1 MSRSQGE
8 SLRTRII
15 HAEQF
20 GGGAILK
27 IEIKY
32 VEGWC
37 RMANSWDDIMK
48 MLVRSHPQDFVSF
61 IFQGALY
68 QGDITNELKVRSIEA
83 DFLCKAIRNDEEIVV
98 HVEFQRHHD
107 YAMRRRMWEYNCVTD
122 YLTGLP
128 VCSFVLYLR
137 KDDYIVEPPY
147 KRILSDG
154 EVIHAFNYKN
164 IFVWEVPPEEL
175 KRPGLEGM
183 LPLLPLAKGADEARD
198 STVGD
203 MIEGLRAAGKEDMLA
218 LGYAFAGLVYEKED
232 DRQWLKRRFAMFHDM
247 LEESWSYREMVE
259 KGLNKGI
266 DIGIERG
273 ELKAL
278 RPVLIRFVET
288 RFPELASLA
297 QQQAER
303 INRPESLSTVLDKL
317 FLAQSTESA
326 RQILLDIDKTTDTPS

>member
-1 MSRSQGE
+1 M
-8 SLRTRII
+8 T
-15 HAEQF
+15 
-20 GGGAILK
+20 
-27 IEIKY
+27 
-32 VEGWC
+32 
-37 RMANSWDDIMK
+37 NSWDDLMK

-61 IFQGALY
+61 ISQGALF
-68 QGDITNELKVRSIEA
+68 QGDITSELKVRSIEA

-98 HVEFQRHHD
+98 HVEFQRHRD
-107 YAMRRRMWEYNCVTD
+107 YTMRRRMWEYNCVTD

-137 KDDYIVEPPY
+137 EDDYIVEPPY

-154 EVIHAFNYKN
+154 EVIHAFNYRN
-164 IFVWEVPPEEL
+164 IFMWEVPPEVL
-175 KRPGLEGM
+175 KQPGLEGM
-183 LPLLPLAKGADEARD
+183 LPLLPLAKGADEARNAI
-198 STVGD
+198 VGD
-203 MIEGLRAAGKEDMLA
+203 MIEGLRSAGKEDMLA

-259 KGLNKGI
+259 KGI

-278 RPVLIRFVET
+278 SALRPVLIHFVET
-288 RFPELASLA
+288 RFPDLASLA

-303 INRPESLSTVLDKL
+303 INRPEMLSTVLDKL
-317 FLAQSTESA
+317 FLAQTTESA
-326 RQILLDIDKTTDTPS
+326 RQVLMEIAKTTNAPS

>member
-1 MSRSQGE
+1 
-8 SLRTRII
+8 
-15 HAEQF
+15 
-20 GGGAILK
+20 
-27 IEIKY
+27 
-32 VEGWC
+32 
-37 RMANSWDDIMK
+37 MANSWDDLMK

-61 IFQGALY
+61 LSQGALY
-68 QGDITNELKVRSIEA
+68 QNDITNELKVRSIEA

-98 HVEFQRHHD
+98 HAEFQRHRD
-107 YAMRRRMWEYNCVTD
+107 YTMRRRMWEYNCITD

-137 KDDYIVEPPY
+137 EDDYIVEPPY
-147 KRILSDG
+147 KRVLSDG
-154 EVIHAFNYKN
+154 EVIHTFNYRN
-164 IFVWEVPPEEL
+164 IFMWEVPPEVL
-175 KRPGLEGM
+175 KQPGLEGL

-198 STVGD
+198 VTVGD
-203 MIEGLRAAGKEDMLA
+203 MIEGLRAAGKEDILA

-259 KGLNKGI
+259 KGI

-273 ELKAL
+273 ALKAL
-278 RPVLIRFVET
+278 RPVLIHFVET

-303 INRPESLSTVLDKL
+303 ITRPEALSTVLDKL
-317 FLAQSTESA
+317 FLAQTTESA
-326 RQILLDIDKTTDTPS
+326 RQVLMEIAKTTDTPS